1 MSRLKW
7 GEVGSRFYEAGVDR
21 GVLYVGDNAGVVW
34 NGLIS
39 VTESPSGADVAPRFI
54 DGVKYLNHSRDKDF
68 KGKLEAYASPYEFD
82 ECDGSIAV
90 RNGLFATQQVRKSF
104 NLSYRTSIGNDVDG
118 FDKGYKIHLIYNA
131 TAVPSDKEYKTFSDN
146 ADTMTLSW
154 DLETSSVSVAG
165 ASRTSHLV
173 IDSTLA
179 YSWAIEALENVLYG
193 TATTPARFP
202 TTDEVISLFEDSS
215 ILKITDNGDGSWTA
229 EGPDSI
235 ITMLDA
241 TTFQI
246 DWSSAIPINSTTYLI
261 SSL

>member
-1 MSRLKW
+1 MSKLKW

-21 GVLYVGDNAGVVW
+21 GVLYVGDSEGVVW

-39 VTESPSGADVAPRFI
+39 VTESPSGADITPRFI
-54 DGVKYLNHSRDKDF
+54 DGVKYLNYSKDDDF
-68 KGKLEAYASPYEFD
+68 TGKLEAYTSPYEFD
-82 ECDGSIAV
+82 ACDGTLEV
-90 RNGLFATQQVRKSF
+90 RNGLFATQQVRKPF
-104 NLSYRTSIGNDVDG
+104 NLSYRTRIGNDLDG
-118 FDKGYKIHLIYNA
+118 LDKGYKIHLIYNA
-131 TAVPSDKEYKTFSDN
+131 VATPSDRQYNTLGDST
-146 ADTMTLSW
+146 DTLTLSW
-154 DLETSSVSVAG
+154 NIESSSVSVPG
-165 ASRTSHLV
+165 VSRTSHLI

-202 TTDEVISLFEDSS
+202 TAEEVVTIFEDNS

-229 EGPDSI
+229 EGPSSI

>member
-1 MSRLKW
+1 MSRLTW

-21 GVLYVGDNAGVVW
+21 GVLYVGDNEGVVW

-39 VTESPSGADVAPRFI
+39 VTESPSGAEPITRFI
-54 DGVKYLNHSRDKDF
+54 DGIKYLNYSKDDDF
-68 KGKLEAYASPYEFD
+68 KGKIEAYTSPYEFD
-82 ECDGSIAV
+82 ECDGTCQI
-90 RNGLFATQQVRKSF
+90 RNGLFATQQVRKQF
-104 NLSYRTSIGNDVDG
+104 NLTYRTGIGNDLEG
-118 FDKGYKIHLIYNA
+118 LEKGYKIHLIYNA
-131 TAVPSDKEYKTFSDN
+131 LAIPTDKAYNTHDDN
-146 ADTMTLSW
+146 ADVMTLNW
-154 DLETSSVSVAG
+154 DLETSSVAVPEVA
-165 ASRTSHLV
+165 RTSHLI
-173 IDSTLA
+173 IDTTLA

-202 TTDEVISLFEDSS
+202 TPEEVVSLFEDNS
-215 ILKITDNGDGSWTA
+215 ILKITDNGDGTWTA

-246 DWSSAIPINSTTYLI
+246 NWSSAIPLNSTTYQI